1 MLTSFLVL
9 LFFCAVSEISSTS
22 TSNDVVILEY
32 LLDEETVRNTDEYFL
47 DKEIV
52 WNTDVAKREMVLT
65 NHLLE
70 QLSIEERRNAIYFMI
85 NETQRSFEDISKWFF
100 PLVYTD
106 EHITDMIIQ
115 EQKNREYLHEYFR
128 RINSKPNILQDYNY
142 HFKTTLYAQFHNRG
156 QLLENI
162 FENIKLEIILRY
174 LAKIQPVII
183 EDDIPNCKIDK

>member
-22 TSNDVVILEY
+22 TSNDEY
-32 LLDEETVRNTDEYFL
+32 LLDEETVR
-47 DKEIV
+47 
-52 WNTDVAKREMVLT
+52 NTDVAKREMVLT